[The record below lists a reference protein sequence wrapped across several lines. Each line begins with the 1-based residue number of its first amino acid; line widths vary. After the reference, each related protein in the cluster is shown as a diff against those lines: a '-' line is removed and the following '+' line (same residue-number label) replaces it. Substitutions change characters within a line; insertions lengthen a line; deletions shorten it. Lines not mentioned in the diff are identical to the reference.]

1 MVGTTIASFSS
12 TDAIRKEELRLKG
25 YRRETMVTCDFPVLD
40 EGRTASP
47 PYFFV
52 RGAFSPRGGIPLD
65 GIILRFCLR

>member
-1 MVGTTIASFSS
+1 
-12 TDAIRKEELRLKG
+12 
-25 YRRETMVTCDFPVLD
+25 MVTCDFPVLD